1 MYFLVVVGI
10 LLGIKVM
17 WFVEGSSELIFGGVV
32 SVKILCFLGLEIR
45 FGFMGLWIIVF
56 FLDWWLFFFEDK
68 EV

>member
-17 WFVEGSSELIFGGVV
+17 WFVEGSNELIFGWVV

-45 FGFMGLWIIVF
+45 FVFMGLWIIVF